1 MVDIK
6 YIYILN
12 NFKFIVT
19 SKNIINIDNS
29 NKNIT
34 ITVRSGNKKCV
45 ELTINKNE
53 PKNASLDR
61 FDYLQ
66 DCNISKDVM
75 DTLILFLKNEIKTDM
90 NIDIDTIT
98 LEDGSKRPCEGTK
111 FNIMYYDLYLFKYG
125 MAYYNYTYGFDFY
138 YESDKELHSE
148 NLRLIKG
155 VTINKQE
162 FINYLIIKHIYK
174 DKIAN
179 HKENI
184 DEFLQNI
191 IDGILATEFIKTY
204 LPKEHLSYLL
214 HYFFMFIKQISGY
227 QPLLYVS
234 CVKYI

>member
-6 YIYILN
+6 NIYILN

-34 ITVRSGNKKCV
+34 ITVRSGNKKYV

-53 PKNASLDR
+53 PKNASLDK

-66 DCNISKDVM
+66 DCNISKDMM
-75 DTLILFLKNEIKTDM
+75 DKLILFLKNEIKTDM

-125 MAYYNYTYGFDFY
+125 MPYYNY
-138 YESDKELHSE
+138 K
-148 NLRLIKG
+148 
-155 VTINKQE
+155 
-162 FINYLIIKHIYK
+162 
-174 DKIAN
+174 
-179 HKENI
+179 
-184 DEFLQNI
+184 
-191 IDGILATEFIKTY
+191 
-204 LPKEHLSYLL
+204 
-214 HYFFMFIKQISGY
+214 
-227 QPLLYVS
+227 
-234 CVKYI
+234 